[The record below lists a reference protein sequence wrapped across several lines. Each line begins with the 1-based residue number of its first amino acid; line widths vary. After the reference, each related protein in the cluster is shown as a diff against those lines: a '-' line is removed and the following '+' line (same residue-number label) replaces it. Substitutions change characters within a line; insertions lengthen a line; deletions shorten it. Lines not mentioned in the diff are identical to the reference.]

1 MERFKQA
8 FDAFQPHQ
16 LLYQQQLDRLP
27 GAVRTY
33 TLNTRCG
40 AVSITEAGELDN
52 PPLLALPGLHT
63 PAPFNLEMIWQLTQH
78 FRVISPDLPGHA
90 GLTPGI
96 APEPQGHAWGAWVV
110 ALMDALLLPP
120 ACPMVGISFGGAVVL
135 DTAAFAP
142 ERVGAT
148 SLIVPAGL
156 EHSVVRPLKHFLLP
170 WLKFRLRSSEQDLHG
185 LLQPLLSESWPA
197 LEAYYMAVFTQQNP
211 GMPIPPGPVDASA
224 LKRWHSPVQIFVA
237 RDDAYFDPDALA
249 REAHAR
255 IPNVREL
262 LFLDDRH
269 IPDSC
274 NRGLIQQKLVA
285 FLT

>member
-1 MERFKQA
+1 MEPFQQA
-8 FDAFQPHQ
+8 LEALQPHQ
-16 LLYQQQLDRLP
+16 TLYQQQLERLP

-33 TLNTRCG
+33 SLHTRYG
-40 AVSITEAGELDN
+40 EVWITEAGALDK

-63 PAPFNLEMIWQLTQH
+63 PAPFNLDMIWALTEH

-90 GLTPGI
+90 GRTPGV
-96 APEPQGHAWGAWVV
+96 APEPKNSAWGEWVV

-142 ERVGAT
+142 ERVGPV

-170 WLKFRLRSSEQDLHG
+170 WLKFRLRSREQDLYG
-185 LLQPLLSESWPA
+185 LLQPLLSEPWPA
-197 LEAYYMAVFTQQNP
+197 LEAYYIAVFTQQHP
-211 GMPIPPGPVDASA
+211 GLPVPPGPVEAEA
-224 LKRWHSPVQIFVA
+224 LKRWHSPVQLFVA

-249 REAHAR
+249 REARAR
-255 IPNVREL
+255 IPNLREL
-262 LFLDDRH
+262 NFLDDRH
-269 IPDSC
+269 IPGSS
-274 NRGLIQQKLVA
+274 NRGLIQQKQVA